1 MGQAFR
7 RAAGRIK
14 PASSI
19 DSTASSLK
27 MESVADRKP
36 PPRVAEKARES
47 GALDFG
53 DVSESNS
60 GNVLEERDPQF
71 DAMLSQMVGR
81 IRSKPGGKLEM
92 GEASVVE
99 RYDRPM
105 PKLRNTDTKSSKYED
120 RPAPPGTLNVAQMR
134 HIILLHEG
142 KADDHDGPMGLH
154 QIAERISLSQKHRQL
169 YITQNLM
176 DVKGEKKKPEPSLF
190 LLGHSI

>member
-14 PASSI
+14 PTSTV

-27 MESVADRKP
+27 MESVVNRKP
-36 PPRVAEKARES
+36 PPRAADAVRES
-47 GALDFG
+47 GALDSG
-53 DVSESNS
+53 GVSGSNS
-60 GNVLEERDPQF
+60 ENVLEERDPQF
-71 DAMLSQMVGR
+71 DAMLNQMAGR

-99 RYDRPM
+99 RYERPM
-105 PKLRNTDTKSSKYED
+105 PKLRNRDVGSSKYED

-142 KADDHDGPMGLH
+142 KADDHDTPMPAP
-154 QIAERISLSQKHRQL
+154 QIAQMYNLKVEQIQTLLQFLSLPPEDSLR
-169 YITQNLM
+169 
-176 DVKGEKKKPEPSLF
+176 EKKKDPQ
-190 LLGHSI
+190 

>member
-19 DSTASSLK
+19 DSSASSLK
-27 MESVADRKP
+27 MESVVDRKP
-36 PPRVAEKARES
+36 PPRAAEKARES
-47 GALDFG
+47 GALDSG
-53 DVSESNS
+53 DVLGSNS
-60 GNVLEERDPQF
+60 ENVLEERDPQF
-71 DAMLSQMVGR
+71 DAMLSQMAGR

-105 PKLRNTDTKSSKYED
+105 PRLRNTDLKSSKYED

-134 HIILLHEG
+134 HIMLLHEG
-142 KADDHDGPMGLH
+142 KAEDHDGPMGRTVFKTKRRVLNNRNR
-154 QIAERISLSQKHRQL
+154 A
-169 YITQNLM
+169 
-176 DVKGEKKKPEPSLF
+176 KKTKRHF
-190 LLGHSI
+190 LLELFKIKVFIILF

>member
-19 DSTASSLK
+19 DSSASSLK
-27 MESVADRKP
+27 MESVVDRKP
-36 PPRVAEKARES
+36 PPRAAEKARES
-47 GALDFG
+47 GSLDSG
-53 DVSESNS
+53 DVLGSNS

-71 DAMLSQMVGR
+71 DAMLSQMAGR

-99 RYDRPM
+99 RYNRPM
-105 PKLRNTDTKSSKYED
+105 PKLRNTDLKSSKYED

-142 KADDHDGPMGLH
+142 KADDHDGPMGVN
-154 QIAERISLSQKHRQL
+154 QIAERYNVGVSQIRTILQFLSLPPEDSLR
-169 YITQNLM
+169 
-176 DVKGEKKKPEPSLF
+176 DKKKGSK
-190 LLGHSI
+190 